1 MHALTFLYT
10 APGGQMTIDLAYWEI
25 LYLQPELEE
34 IRVRTNQNTLNVVVG
49 SGLLGKFVYFPDQG
63 LGFPADNLNNAS
75 FSDDKLVEVLGCE
88 DAAAVISAL
97 HDYTSC

>member
-34 IRVRTNQNTLNVVVG
+34 IRVRTSQNTLNVVVG
-49 SGLLGKFVYFPDQG
+49 SGLLGKFVYFPDHG
-63 LGFPADNLNNAS
+63 LGFPADDLKSAS
-75 FSDDKLVEVLGCE
+75 LCDDKLSEVLGYE

-97 HDYTSC
+97 HDFASC